1 MSQEASVPQ
10 PKTSTTRRLG
20 RLASVIAAILILAS
34 ISYTLGNFNA
44 RDTISR
50 PDMSWALGSAA
61 AIKIS
66 DLSISLEHAANV
78 IRERN
83 PEASE
88 ADLGKAYD
96 YLSGLLA
103 ASVEMHIAKGDALQ
117 PAFTNWMSDYR
128 KFLGDSPDAIYS
140 TAPID
145 ADSKYEVAITTGS
158 ADYLGFVVYERN
170 PITGWNR
177 VADSTSIVPDAENSV
192 FRIRLT
198 SESSDEIPESK
209 TLDTP
214 LEKSAGST
222 EGAEDAEG
230 AVGIKDE
237 KSTPSIHSHDGI
249 AEAQMQGADSGSE
262 QLTLQLS
269 DSSHLIMVREYFF
282 DSGSRQPS
290 MLTIERLETTASA
303 ITGVITQT
311 GTSGQSATPFETR
324 AANAV
329 NFFNQTWQGS
339 LALADALKETT
350 NSFDRPATVSPDFVG
365 IFYPTPDNDYH
376 GGSFSLAPGEALV
389 IEGEVPTAAFW
400 SITLQDHWMQS
411 IEFNGQPASLKGS
424 EITNRDGRY
433 RVWISDTPPP
443 EGEDWLHTG
452 GESEGLV
459 AIRYLLSD
467 NATAPTAKLLKLS
480 NAANANFQNVQRL

>member
-1 MSQEASVPQ
+1 
-10 PKTSTTRRLG
+10 
-20 RLASVIAAILILAS
+20 
-34 ISYTLGNFNA
+34 
-44 RDTISR
+44 
-50 PDMSWALGSAA
+50 MSWALGSAA
-61 AIKIS
+61 AIKMS
-66 DLSISLEHAANV
+66 DLSISLEHAANA

-103 ASVEMHIAKGDALQ
+103 ASVEMHIAKGDPLQ
-117 PAFTNWMSDYR
+117 PEFTDWMSDYR

-145 ADSKYEVAITTGS
+145 GDMAYEVAISTGS
-158 ADYLGFVVYERN
+158 ADYLGLVVYERN

-177 VADSTSIVPDAENSV
+177 VADSTSIVPDAENSI

-198 SESSDEIPESK
+198 SESSEETSESK

-214 LEKSAGST
+214 LEESTGST
-222 EGAEDAEG
+222 KGAEGITERIKGAES
-230 AVGIKDE
+230 A
-237 KSTPSIHSHDGI
+237 PSIDSHEGI
-249 AEAQMQGADSGSE
+249 SEAQMQGTESGSQ
-262 QLTLQLS
+262 QLTLTLS
-269 DSSHLIMVREYFF
+269 DTSHLIMVREYFF
-282 DSGSRQPS
+282 DSETRQPS
-290 MLTIERLETTASA
+290 RLTINRLGTAASA
-303 ITGVITQT
+303 IAGVITQS
-311 GTSGQSATPFETR
+311 GTSGQSATPFKTR
-324 AANAV
+324 AENAV

-376 GGSFSLAPGEALV
+376 GGSFSLSPGEALV
-389 IEGEVPTAAFW
+389 VEGEVPAAAFW

-411 IEFNGQPASLKGS
+411 IESNGQPASLKGS
-424 EITNRDGRY
+424 EITNRDGLY
-433 RVWISDTPPP
+433 RVWISDTPAP
-443 EGEDWLHTG
+443 EGEDWLNTG
-452 GESEGLV
+452 DESEGLV

-467 NATAPTAKLLKLS
+467 NVTAPIVRLTTLNSGS
-480 NAANANFQNVQRL
+480 NDKAQNASGL

>member
-1 MSQEASVPQ
+1 MSQGASAPQ
-10 PKTSTTRRLG
+10 LKISTTRRLG
-20 RLASVIAAILILAS
+20 RLASGIAAILIVAS
-34 ISYTLGNFNA
+34 VSYTLGNFNA

-66 DLSISLEHAANV
+66 DLSISLEHAANA
-78 IRERN
+78 IREHN

-103 ASVEMHIAKGDALQ
+103 ASVEMHIAKGDPLQ
-117 PAFTNWMSDYR
+117 PAFTDWMSDYR

-170 PITGWNR
+170 PLTGWNR
-177 VADSTSIVPDAENSV
+177 VADSTSIVPQAKNSV

-198 SESSDEIPESK
+198 SESSDETTHNRGTDTVLAESV
-209 TLDTP
+209 
-214 LEKSAGST
+214 GSR
-222 EGAEDAEG
+222 EGAETLKEVESA
-230 AVGIKDE
+230 
-237 KSTPSIHSHDGI
+237 PSIDSHYGI
-249 AEAQMQGADSGSE
+249 LDAQMRDIEPRSE
-262 QLTLQLS
+262 QLTLKLS
-269 DSSHLIMVREYFF
+269 HTSHLIMVREYFF
-282 DSGSRQPS
+282 DSELRQPS
-290 MLTIERLETTASA
+290 RLTIKRLGAAASA
-303 ITGVITQT
+303 IAGVKNQI
-311 GTSGQSATPFETR
+311 GTADTDATPFQTR
-324 AANAV
+324 AENAV

-339 LALADALKETT
+339 FALADALKETT

-376 GGSFSLAPGEALV
+376 GGSFSLAPDEALV
-389 IEGEVPTAAFW
+389 VEGDVPTAAFW

-411 IEFNGQPASLKGS
+411 IESNGQPASLKGS
-424 EITNRDGRY
+424 EITDRDGRY
-433 RVWISDTPPP
+433 RVWISETPPSA
-443 EGEDWLHTG
+443 GEDWLNTG

-467 NATAPTAKLLKLS
+467 NATAPIAKLHKLT
-480 NAANANFQNVQRL
+480 NAPEVHTQKVQGL

>member
-1 MSQEASVPQ
+1 MSQEASAPQ
-10 PKTSTTRRLG
+10 PKTSTTQRLG
-20 RLASVIAAILILAS
+20 RLASVIAAILIVAS
-34 ISYTLGNFNA
+34 VSYTLGNFNA

-66 DLSISLEHAANV
+66 DLSISLEHAANA

-103 ASVEMHIAKGDALQ
+103 ASVEMHIAKGDPLR

-170 PITGWNR
+170 PLTGWNR
-177 VADSTSIVPDAENSV
+177 VAGSRSIVPDAENSL

-198 SESSDEIPESK
+198 SESSEETSESK
-209 TLDTP
+209 KLDTL
-214 LEKSAGST
+214 LEKSTGST
-222 EGAEDAEG
+222 EGAQGITGAET
-230 AVGIKDE
+230 A
-237 KSTPSIHSHDGI
+237 PSINSHDGI
-249 AEAQMQGADSGSE
+249 SDAHMWNREPGSQ
-262 QLTLQLS
+262 QLTLTLS

-282 DSGSRQPS
+282 DSEPRQPS
-290 MLTIERLETTASA
+290 RLTIKRLGTTDSV
-303 ITGVITQT
+303 ITGVITQI

-324 AANAV
+324 AENAV

-339 LALADALKETT
+339 LALADALKEKT

-389 IEGEVPTAAFW
+389 VEGEVPTAAFW

-411 IEFNGQPASLKGS
+411 IESNGQPASLKGS
-424 EITNRDGRY
+424 DITNRDGRY
-433 RVWISDTPPP
+433 RVWIGETSPPD
-443 EGEDWLHTG
+443 GEDWLNTG
-452 GESEGLV
+452 DKSEGLV

-467 NATAPTAKLLKLS
+467 NATAPTARIMKATDSL
-480 NAANANFQNVQRL
+480 NEAIR

>member
-10 PKTSTTRRLG
+10 PKTSTTQRLG
-20 RLASVIAAILILAS
+20 RLASVTAAILIVAS
-34 ISYTLGNFNA
+34 VSYTLGNFNA

-66 DLSISLEHAANV
+66 DLSISLEHAANA
-78 IRERN
+78 IRERH

-103 ASVEMHIAKGDALQ
+103 ASVEMHIAKGDPLQ

-158 ADYLGFVVYERN
+158 ADCLGFVVYERN

-198 SESSDEIPESK
+198 SESNEETSETK

-214 LEKSAGST
+214 LEKSIGST
-222 EGAEDAEG
+222 EGAEG

-237 KSTPSIHSHDGI
+237 KSTPSIDSHNGI
-249 AEAQMQGADSGSE
+249 SDAHMQGAEPGSE
-262 QLTLQLS
+262 QLTLKLS
-269 DSSHLIMVREYFF
+269 DSSHLIMIREYFF
-282 DSGSRQPS
+282 DSGPRQPS
-290 MLTIERLETTASA
+290 RLTIKRLETTASPIA
-303 ITGVITQT
+303 GVITQT

-376 GGSFSLAPGEALV
+376 GGSFSLSPGEALV
-389 IEGEVPTAAFW
+389 VEGEVPTAAFW

-411 IEFNGQPASLKGS
+411 IESNGQPASLKGS
-424 EITNRDGRY
+424 EIANRNGRY

-480 NAANANFQNVQRL
+480 NAANANIQNVQRL

>member
-1 MSQEASVPQ
+1 MNQGAQASQPRAP
-10 PKTSTTRRLG
+10 TTKRLG
-20 RLASVIAAILILAS
+20 RLASISAAILIIAS
-34 ISYTLGNFNA
+34 VSYTLGNFNA

-50 PDMSWALGSAA
+50 PDMSWALGSAS

-66 DLSISLEHAANV
+66 DLSISLEHAANA
-78 IRERN
+78 IREHN

-103 ASVEMHIAKGDALQ
+103 ASVEMHIAKGDSLR
-117 PAFTNWMSDYR
+117 PEFTDWMSDYR

-145 ADSKYEVAITTGS
+145 GDMAYEVAISTGS
-158 ADYLGFVVYERN
+158 ADYLGLVVYERN

-177 VADSTSIVPDAENSV
+177 VADSMSIVPDAENSV
-192 FRIRLT
+192 FRVRLT
-198 SESSDEIPESK
+198 SESSEETYESK

-214 LEKSAGST
+214 LEESAGST
-222 EGAEDAEG
+222 MGAEGITE
-230 AVGIKDE
+230 GIKGAE
-237 KSTPSIHSHDGI
+237 SASSIHTYDGI
-249 AEAQMQGADSGSE
+249 SDAQMQDKEPDS
-262 QLTLQLS
+262 QQFTLKLS

-282 DSGSRQPS
+282 DSEPRRPS
-290 MLTIERLETTASA
+290 KLTIKRLGTVASA
-303 ITGVITQT
+303 IAGVKNQT
-311 GTSGQSATPFETR
+311 GILNSDATPFETR

-389 IEGEVPTAAFW
+389 VEGEVPTAAFW

-411 IEFNGQPASLKGS
+411 IESNGQPSSLKGS
-424 EITNRDGRY
+424 DVTNREGRY

-443 EGEDWLHTG
+443 AGEDWLNTG
-452 GESEGLV
+452 DESKGLV

-467 NATAPTAKLLKLS
+467 NATAPTASLRTLKSGSDDKARTASGL
-480 NAANANFQNVQRL
+480 

>member
-1 MSQEASVPQ
+1 VSQEASVPQ
-10 PKTSTTRRLG
+10 PKTSTSRRLG
-20 RLASVIAAILILAS
+20 RLASVIAAILIVAS
-34 ISYTLGNFNA
+34 LSYTLGNFNA

-66 DLSISLEHAANV
+66 DLSISLEHAANA

-103 ASVEMHIAKGDALQ
+103 ASVEMHIAKGDPLQ
-117 PAFTNWMSDYR
+117 PAFTDWMSDYR

-198 SESSDEIPESK
+198 NESGEETSESK
-209 TLDTP
+209 KLDTP
-214 LEKSAGST
+214 LEKGTGST
-222 EGAEDAEG
+222 GDAEG
-230 AVGIKDE
+230 VKVAEGA
-237 KSTPSIHSHDGI
+237 PSIDSHNGI
-249 AEAQMQGADSGSE
+249 AEAQMQGTEPGSQ
-262 QLTLQLS
+262 QLTLGLS

-282 DSGSRQPS
+282 DSEPRQPS
-290 MLTIERLETTASA
+290 RLTIKRLGTAASA
-303 ITGVITQT
+303 ITGVITQI
-311 GTSGQSATPFETR
+311 GTSGRSATPFETR

-389 IEGEVPTAAFW
+389 VEGEVPTAAFW

-411 IEFNGQPASLKGS
+411 IESNGKPASLKGS
-424 EITNRDGRY
+424 DITNREGRY
-433 RVWISDTPPP
+433 RVWISDTPAP
-443 EGEDWLHTG
+443 EGEDWLNPG
-452 GESEGLV
+452 EESEGLV

-467 NATAPTAKLLKLS
+467 NATAPTAKLLTLS
-480 NAANANFQNVQRL
+480 NAANANIQNVQRL

>member
-1 MSQEASVPQ
+1 MT
-10 PKTSTTRRLG
+10 KRLG
-20 RLASVIAAILILAS
+20 RLAAASAAILIVAS
-34 ISYTLGNFNA
+34 VSYALGNFNA

-66 DLSISLEHAANV
+66 DLSISLEHAANA

-96 YLSGLLA
+96 YLSGVLA
-103 ASVEMHIAKGDALQ
+103 ASVEMHIAKGDPSQ

-128 KFLGDSPDAIYS
+128 KFLGDSPNAIYS

-145 ADSKYEVAITTGS
+145 GDKEYEVAITTGS
-158 ADYLGFVVYERN
+158 ADYLGLVVYERN

-177 VADSTSIVPDAENSV
+177 VADSMSIVPDAENSL
-192 FRIRLT
+192 FRVRLT
-198 SESSDEIPESK
+198 SESSEETYESK

-214 LEKSAGST
+214 LEESAGST
-222 EGAEDAEG
+222 KGAEGITE
-230 AVGIKDE
+230 GIKGAE
-237 KSTPSIHSHDGI
+237 SAPSIHSHDGFPD
-249 AEAQMQGADSGSE
+249 AQMQDKEPGSQE
-262 QLTLQLS
+262 FTLMLS

-282 DSGSRQPS
+282 DSKPRQPS
-290 MLTIERLETTASA
+290 KLSIERVGTRANALA
-303 ITGVITQT
+303 GVNNQK
-311 GTSGQSATPFETR
+311 GTLGRDVTPFETR

-376 GGSFSLAPGEALV
+376 GGSFSLAPGEALIV
-389 IEGEVPTAAFW
+389 EGEVPTAAFW

-411 IEFNGQPASLKGS
+411 IESNGQPASLKGS
-424 EITNRDGRY
+424 EITNRNGRY
-433 RVWISDTPPP
+433 RVWISDTAPPS
-443 EGEDWLHTG
+443 GEDWLNTG
-452 GESEGLV
+452 GETDGLV
-459 AIRYLLSD
+459 AIRYLLAED
-467 NATAPTAKLLKLS
+467 ATVPLARLQKPGEPLPRNT
-480 NAANANFQNVQRL
+480 QN

>member
-1 MSQEASVPQ
+1 MS
-10 PKTSTTRRLG
+10 KRLG
-20 RLASVIAAILILAS
+20 RLAGVAAAILIVAS
-34 ISYTLGNFNA
+34 ISYALGNFNA
-44 RDTISR
+44 RDTIAR

-66 DLSISLEHAANV
+66 DLSISLEHAANA
-78 IRERN
+78 IREHN

-103 ASVEMHIAKGDALQ
+103 ASVEMHIAKGDPLQ
-117 PAFTNWMSDYR
+117 PEFTDWMSDYR

-145 ADSKYEVAITTGS
+145 GDMAYEVAISTGS
-158 ADYLGFVVYERN
+158 ADYLGLVVYERN

-177 VADSTSIVPDAENSV
+177 VADSMSIVPDAENSF
-192 FRIRLT
+192 FRVRLT
-198 SESSDEIPESK
+198 SESSEETYESK

-214 LEKSAGST
+214 LEESAGST
-222 EGAEDAEG
+222 MGAE
-230 AVGIKDE
+230 GIKGAE
-237 KSTPSIHSHDGI
+237 SASSIHTYDAISD
-249 AEAQMQGADSGSE
+249 AQMQDKEPDS
-262 QLTLQLS
+262 QQFTLKLS

-282 DSGSRQPS
+282 DSEPRRPS
-290 MLTIERLETTASA
+290 KLTIKRLGTVASA
-303 ITGVITQT
+303 IAGVKNQT
-311 GTSGQSATPFETR
+311 GILNSDATPFETR

-389 IEGEVPTAAFW
+389 VEGEVPTAAFW

-411 IEFNGQPASLKGS
+411 IESNGQPSSLKGS
-424 EITNRDGRY
+424 DITNREGRY

-443 EGEDWLHTG
+443 AGEDWLNTG
-452 GESEGLV
+452 DESKGLV

-467 NATAPTAKLLKLS
+467 NATAPTASLRTLKSGSDDKARTASGL
-480 NAANANFQNVQRL
+480 

>member
-1 MSQEASVPQ
+1 MSQGASVPQ
-10 PKTSTTRRLG
+10 PKTSTTRRIG
-20 RLASVIAAILILAS
+20 RLASVIAAILIVAS
-34 ISYTLGNFNA
+34 VSYTLGNFNA

-66 DLSISLEHAANV
+66 DLSISLEHGANA

-103 ASVEMHIAKGDALQ
+103 ASVEMHIAKGDPLR

-145 ADSKYEVAITTGS
+145 ADSKYEVGITTGS

-177 VADSTSIVPDAENSV
+177 VADSTSIVPGAENSV
-192 FRIRLT
+192 FRIQLT
-198 SESSDEIPESK
+198 SESSEETSGGK
-209 TLDTP
+209 KLDTP
-214 LEKSAGST
+214 LEESTGSSK
-222 EGAEDAEG
+222 GAEGITERIKCAER
-230 AVGIKDE
+230 A
-237 KSTPSIHSHDGI
+237 PSIDSHDGI
-249 AEAQMQGADSGSE
+249 SDAQMQGTEPGSQ
-262 QLTLQLS
+262 QLTLTLS

-282 DSGSRQPS
+282 DSEPRQPS
-290 MLTIERLETTASA
+290 RLTIKRLGTAASA
-303 ITGVITQT
+303 FSGVITQI
-311 GTSGQSATPFETR
+311 GTSAQSATPFETR

-339 LALADALKETT
+339 LALADALRETT

-376 GGSFSLAPGEALV
+376 GGSFSLAPGETLV
-389 IEGEVPTAAFW
+389 VEGEVPSAAFW

-411 IEFNGQPASLKGS
+411 IESNGQPASLKGS
-424 EITNRDGRY
+424 EITNRNGRY

-443 EGEDWLHTG
+443 EGEDWLNTG

-467 NATAPTAKLLKLS
+467 NATAPTAKLLKLI
-480 NAANANFQNVQRL
+480 NAANANIQNVQRL

>member
-10 PKTSTTRRLG
+10 AKTSTSRRLG
-20 RLASVIAAILILAS
+20 RLASVIAAILIVAS
-34 ISYTLGNFNA
+34 VSYTLGNFNA
-44 RDTISR
+44 RDTIRR

-66 DLSISLEHAANV
+66 DLSISLEHAANA
-78 IRERN
+78 IRKRN

-103 ASVEMHIAKGDALQ
+103 ASVEMQIAKGDPLQ

-158 ADYLGFVVYERN
+158 ADYLGFVVYGRS

-198 SESSDEIPESK
+198 SESSQETSESK

-214 LEKSAGST
+214 LEKSTGST
-222 EGAEDAEG
+222 KGAE
-230 AVGIKDE
+230 GIKGAE
-237 KSTPSIHSHDGI
+237 SAPSIDSHDGI
-249 AEAQMQGADSGSE
+249 SEAQMQGTEPGSQ
-262 QLTLQLS
+262 QLTLTLS

-282 DSGSRQPS
+282 DSEPRQPS
-290 MLTIERLETTASA
+290 RLTIKRLGSA
-303 ITGVITQT
+303 VTPITGVITQT
-311 GTSGQSATPFETR
+311 GTSTQSATPFETR

-376 GGSFSLAPGEALV
+376 GGSFSLAPGETLV
-389 IEGEVPTAAFW
+389 VEGEVPTAAFW

-411 IEFNGQPASLKGS
+411 IESSGQPASLKGS
-424 EITNRDGRY
+424 EITNRNGRY

-480 NAANANFQNVQRL
+480 NATNANFQNVQRL

>member
-10 PKTSTTRRLG
+10 PKTSTTWRLG
-20 RLASVIAAILILAS
+20 RLASVIAAILIVAS
-34 ISYTLGNFNA
+34 VSYTLGNFNA

-50 PDMSWALGSAA
+50 PNMSWALGSAA

-66 DLSISLEHAANV
+66 DLSISLEHAANA

-88 ADLGKAYD
+88 ADLGKAYG

-103 ASVEMHIAKGDALQ
+103 ASVEMHIAKGDPLQ

-140 TAPID
+140 TSPID
-145 ADSKYEVAITTGS
+145 AESNYEVAITTGS

-177 VADSTSIVPDAENSV
+177 VADSTSIVPNAKNSV

-198 SESSDEIPESK
+198 SESSEETYESK

-214 LEKSAGST
+214 LEKSTGST
-222 EGAEDAEG
+222 EGAEG
-230 AVGIKDE
+230 AVGSKDE
-237 KSTPSIHSHDGI
+237 KSTPSIDSHEGI
-249 AEAQMQGADSGSE
+249 SEAQMQGAEPGSE

-282 DSGSRQPS
+282 DSGPRQPS

-311 GTSGQSATPFETR
+311 GTSGQSATPFDTR
-324 AANAV
+324 AENAV

-376 GGSFSLAPGEALV
+376 GGSFSLSPGEALV
-389 IEGEVPTAAFW
+389 VEGEVPTAAFW

-411 IEFNGQPASLKGS
+411 IESNGQPASLKGS
-424 EITNRDGRY
+424 EITKRGGRY
-433 RVWISDTPPP
+433 RVWIGDTPPP
-443 EGEDWLHTG
+443 DGEDWLNTG
-452 GESEGLV
+452 GEPEGLV
-459 AIRYLLSD
+459 AIRYLLSN
-467 NATAPTAKLLKLS
+467 NATAPTANLKTLKSRS
-480 NAANANFQNVQRL
+480 NDEARTASGL

>member
-1 MSQEASVPQ
+1 MSQEASAPQ
-10 PKTSTTRRLG
+10 SKTSTTRRLG
-20 RLASVIAAILILAS
+20 RLASVIAAILIVAS
-34 ISYTLGNFNA
+34 VSYTLGNFNA

-66 DLSISLEHAANV
+66 DLSISLEHAANA

-103 ASVEMHIAKGDALQ
+103 ASVEMHIAKGDPLR

-140 TAPID
+140 TAPIN

-158 ADYLGFVVYERN
+158 ADYLCVVVYGRN
-170 PITGWNR
+170 PITGLNR

-192 FRIRLT
+192 FRIQLT
-198 SESSDEIPESK
+198 SESSQETSGGK
-209 TLDTP
+209 KLDTP
-214 LEKSAGST
+214 LEESTGSSKGAEGITERIKSAERAS
-222 EGAEDAEG
+222 
-230 AVGIKDE
+230 
-237 KSTPSIHSHDGI
+237 SIDSHDGI
-249 AEAQMQGADSGSE
+249 SDAQVQGTEPGS
-262 QLTLQLS
+262 QRLTLTLS

-282 DSGSRQPS
+282 DSEPRQPS
-290 MLTIERLETTASA
+290 RLTIKRLGTAASA
-303 ITGVITQT
+303 IIGVITQI

-376 GGSFSLAPGEALV
+376 GGSFSLSPGEALV
-389 IEGEVPTAAFW
+389 VEGEVPTAAFW

-411 IEFNGQPASLKGS
+411 IESNGQPASLKGS

-433 RVWISDTPPP
+433 RVWISDTPAP
-443 EGEDWLHTG
+443 EGEDWLNTG
-452 GESEGLV
+452 DESEGLV

-467 NATAPTAKLLKLS
+467 TATAPTAKLLKLS
-480 NAANANFQNVQRL
+480 NAASANIQNVQRL

>member
-1 MSQEASVPQ
+1 MSQEASAPQ
-10 PKTSTTRRLG
+10 PKTSTTQRLG
-20 RLASVIAAILILAS
+20 RLASVIAAILIVAS
-34 ISYTLGNFNA
+34 VSYTLGNFNA

-66 DLSISLEHAANV
+66 DLSISLEHAANA

-83 PEASE
+83 PEVSE

-103 ASVEMHIAKGDALQ
+103 ASVEMHIAKGDPLR

-145 ADSKYEVAITTGS
+145 GDREYEVAITTGS

-170 PITGWNR
+170 PMTGWNR

-198 SESSDEIPESK
+198 SESSEETSGGK
-209 TLDTP
+209 KLDTP
-214 LEKSAGST
+214 LEESTGSSK
-222 EGAEDAEG
+222 GAEGITERIKGAER
-230 AVGIKDE
+230 APAID
-237 KSTPSIHSHDGI
+237 SHDGI
-249 AEAQMQGADSGSE
+249 SDAQVQGTEPGSQ
-262 QLTLQLS
+262 QLTLTLS
-269 DSSHLIMVREYFF
+269 ESSHLIMVREYFF
-282 DSGSRQPS
+282 DSEPRQPS
-290 MLTIERLETTASA
+290 RLTIKRLGTAASA

-311 GTSGQSATPFETR
+311 GTSSQSATPFETR

-329 NFFNQTWQGS
+329 NFFNQTWQAS

-376 GGSFSLAPGEALV
+376 GGSFSLEPSEALV
-389 IEGEVPTAAFW
+389 VEGEVPSAAFW

-411 IEFNGQPASLKGS
+411 IETNGESASLKGS
-424 EITNRDGRY
+424 KIINRDGRY
-433 RVWISDTPPP
+433 RVWIGDTAPPA
-443 EGEDWLHTG
+443 GEDWLNTG

-467 NATAPTAKLLKLS
+467 NATTPTARLRSLS
-480 NAANANFQNVQRL
+480 STSNDKAQNASEL

>member
-1 MSQEASVPQ
+1 MSYEASTPQ
-10 PKTSTTRRLG
+10 PKPSTTKRLG
-20 RLASVIAAILILAS
+20 RLASISAAILIIAS
-34 ISYTLGNFNA
+34 VSYTLGNFNA

-66 DLSISLEHAANV
+66 DLSISLEHAANA

-103 ASVEMHIAKGDALQ
+103 ASVEMHIAKGDPLQ
-117 PAFTNWMSDYR
+117 PEFTDWMSDYR

-145 ADSKYEVAITTGS
+145 GDMAYEVAISTGS
-158 ADYLGFVVYERN
+158 ADYLGLVVYERN

-177 VADSTSIVPDAENSV
+177 VADSMSIVPDAENSV
-192 FRIRLT
+192 FRVRLT
-198 SESSDEIPESK
+198 SESSDRVAHSTGIETVFE
-209 TLDTP
+209 
-214 LEKSAGST
+214 ESAGVT
-222 EGAEDAEG
+222 KGAE
-230 AVGIKDE
+230 GIKGAE
-237 KSTPSIHSHDGI
+237 SAPSTHSYDGI
-249 AEAQMQGADSGSE
+249 SEAQVQGTEPGSQ
-262 QLTLQLS
+262 QLTLTLS
-269 DSSHLIMVREYFF
+269 DRSHLIMVREYFF
-282 DSGSRQPS
+282 DSEPRRPS
-290 MLTIERLETTASA
+290 KLTIKRLGTVASA
-303 ITGVITQT
+303 IAGVKNQT
-311 GTSGQSATPFETR
+311 GILNSDATPFETR

-389 IEGEVPTAAFW
+389 VEGEVPTAAFW

-411 IEFNGQPASLKGS
+411 IESNGQPSSLKGS
-424 EITNRDGRY
+424 DITNREGRY

-443 EGEDWLHTG
+443 AGEDWLNTG
-452 GESEGLV
+452 DESKGLV

-467 NATAPTAKLLKLS
+467 NATAPTASLRTLKSGSDDKARTASGL
-480 NAANANFQNVQRL
+480 

>member
-10 PKTSTTRRLG
+10 PKTSTSRRLG
-20 RLASVIAAILILAS
+20 RLASVIAAILIVAS
-34 ISYTLGNFNA
+34 VSYTLGNFNA

-66 DLSISLEHAANV
+66 DLSISLEHAANA

-103 ASVEMHIAKGDALQ
+103 ASVEMQIAKGDPLQ

-145 ADSKYEVAITTGS
+145 ADNEYEIAVTTGS
-158 ADYLGFVVYERN
+158 TDYLGFVVYERN
-170 PITGWNR
+170 PLTGWNR
-177 VADSTSIVPDAENSV
+177 VADSTSIVPNAENSV

-198 SESSDEIPESK
+198 SESSEETYESK
-209 TLDTP
+209 KLDTP
-214 LEKSAGST
+214 LEESAGST
-222 EGAEDAEG
+222 KGAEG
-230 AVGIKDE
+230 AVGIKGAE
-237 KSTPSIHSHDGI
+237 SAPSIDFRDGI
-249 AEAQMQGADSGSE
+249 SEAQIQGTEPGSQ
-262 QLTLQLS
+262 QLTLTLS

-282 DSGSRQPS
+282 DSEPRQPS
-290 MLTIERLETTASA
+290 RLTIKRLGSVASA

-389 IEGEVPTAAFW
+389 VEGEVPTAAFW

-411 IEFNGQPASLKGS
+411 IESNGQPASLKGS

-480 NAANANFQNVQRL
+480 NATNANFQKVQRL

>member
-1 MSQEASVPQ
+1 MSQEAPAPQ
-10 PKTSTTRRLG
+10 PKTSTTKRLG
-20 RLASVIAAILILAS
+20 RLASISAAILIVAS
-34 ISYTLGNFNA
+34 VSYTLGNFNA

-66 DLSISLEHAANV
+66 DLSISLEHAANA

-103 ASVEMHIAKGDALQ
+103 ASVEMHIAKGDPLR

-140 TAPID
+140 TAPVD
-145 ADSKYEVAITTGS
+145 GDRAYEVAISTGS
-158 ADYLGFVVYERN
+158 ADYLGLVVYERN

-177 VADSTSIVPDAENSV
+177 VADSMSIVPDAENSV
-192 FRIRLT
+192 VRVRLT
-198 SESSDEIPESK
+198 SESSEEAYESK

-214 LEKSAGST
+214 REESEGNTK
-222 EGAEDAEG
+222 GAEGITD
-230 AVGIKDE
+230 GIKGAE
-237 KSTPSIHSHDGI
+237 SAPSIHSYDGI
-249 AEAQMQGADSGSE
+249 SDAQMQDKEPSS
-262 QLTLQLS
+262 QQFTLKLS
-269 DSSHLIMVREYFF
+269 DRSHLIMVREYFF
-282 DSGSRQPS
+282 ESEPRQPS
-290 MLTIERLETTASA
+290 KLSIERVGTRANALAGVKNQKGTLGKDA
-303 ITGVITQT
+303 I
-311 GTSGQSATPFETR
+311 PFETR
-324 AANAV
+324 AENAV

-376 GGSFSLAPGEALV
+376 GGSFSLAPGEALIV
-389 IEGEVPTAAFW
+389 DGEVPMAAFW

-411 IEFNGQPASLKGS
+411 IESNGQPSSLKGS
-424 EITNRDGRY
+424 DITNREGRY
-433 RVWISDTPPP
+433 RVWISDSPPP
-443 EGEDWLHTG
+443 EGEDWLNTG
-452 GESEGLV
+452 DESEGLV

-467 NATAPTAKLLKLS
+467 NATAPTASLRTLK
-480 NAANANFQNVQRL
+480 NVSDDEARTASGL

>member
-20 RLASVIAAILILAS
+20 RLASVIAATLIVAS

-66 DLSISLEHAANV
+66 DLSISLEHAANA

-88 ADLGKAYD
+88 AYLGKAYD

-103 ASVEMHIAKGDALQ
+103 ASVEMQIAKGDPLQ

-140 TAPID
+140 TSPID
-145 ADSKYEVAITTGS
+145 ADSKYEVAVTTGS

-177 VADSTSIVPDAENSV
+177 VADSTSIVPNAENSV
-192 FRIRLT
+192 FRIRL
-198 SESSDEIPESK
+198 SRESSDGIPESR
-209 TLDTP
+209 TLDTT
-214 LEKSAGST
+214 LEKSTGST
-222 EGAEDAEG
+222 EGAEG

-237 KSTPSIHSHDGI
+237 KSTASIDAHDGI
-249 AEAQMQGADSGSE
+249 SEAQMQGAEPGSE
-262 QLTLQLS
+262 RLTLQLS

-282 DSGSRQPS
+282 DSEPRQPS
-290 MLTIERLETTASA
+290 KLTINRLETTASA
-303 ITGVITQT
+303 TAGLIIQT
-311 GTSGQSATPFETR
+311 DKPNQDATPFETR

-389 IEGEVPTAAFW
+389 VEGEVPTAAFW

-411 IEFNGQPASLKGS
+411 IESNGQPASLKGS
-424 EITNRDGRY
+424 DITNRNGRY

-443 EGEDWLHTG
+443 EGEDWLDTG
-452 GESEGLV
+452 DESEGLV

-480 NAANANFQNVQRL
+480 NAANTNIQNVQRL

>member
-1 MSQEASVPQ
+1 VSQEASAPQ

-20 RLASVIAAILILAS
+20 RLASVIAAILIVAS

-66 DLSISLEHAANV
+66 DLSISLEHAANA

-103 ASVEMHIAKGDALQ
+103 ASVEMHIAKGDPLQ

-198 SESSDEIPESK
+198 HESSDEIPESK

-214 LEKSAGST
+214 LEKSTGST
-222 EGAEDAEG
+222 EGAEG

-237 KSTPSIHSHDGI
+237 KSTPSIDSHDGI
-249 AEAQMQGADSGSE
+249 SEAQMQGAEPGSE

-282 DSGSRQPS
+282 DSGPRQPS
-290 MLTIERLETTASA
+290 MLTIERLKTTARA

-311 GTSGQSATPFETR
+311 GTSGQSATPFKTR

-329 NFFNQTWQGS
+329 NFLNQTWQGS

-376 GGSFSLAPGEALV
+376 GGSFSLEPGEALV
-389 IEGEVPTAAFW
+389 VEGEVPSAAFW

-411 IEFNGQPASLKGS
+411 IESNGQSASLRGS
-424 EITNRDGRY
+424 EITNREGRY

-443 EGEDWLHTG
+443 EGEDWLDTG
-452 GESEGLV
+452 DESEGLV
-459 AIRYLLSD
+459 AIRYLLAD
-467 NATAPTAKLLKLS
+467 KATAPTANLKTLKSRS
-480 NAANANFQNVQRL
+480 NDEARTASGL

>member
-1 MSQEASVPQ
+1 MSQEASAPQ

-20 RLASVIAAILILAS
+20 RLASVIAAILIVAS

-66 DLSISLEHAANV
+66 DLSISLEHAANA

-103 ASVEMHIAKGDALQ
+103 ASVEMQIAKGDPLQ

-145 ADSKYEVAITTGS
+145 GDSKYEVAITAGS

-177 VADSTSIVPDAENSV
+177 VADSTSIVPDAENSI
-192 FRIRLT
+192 FRIQLT
-198 SESSDEIPESK
+198 SESSEETSGGK
-209 TLDTP
+209 KLDTP
-214 LEKSAGST
+214 LDESTEST
-222 EGAEDAEG
+222 EGADG

-237 KSTPSIHSHDGI
+237 KSTPSIDSHDGI
-249 AEAQMQGADSGSE
+249 SDAQVQGTEPGSQ
-262 QLTLQLS
+262 QLTLTLS

-282 DSGSRQPS
+282 DSEPRQPS
-290 MLTIERLETTASA
+290 RLTIKRLGTAASA
-303 ITGVITQT
+303 IIGVITQI
-311 GTSGQSATPFETR
+311 GTSGQSTTPFETR
-324 AANAV
+324 AENAV

-376 GGSFSLAPGEALV
+376 GGSFSLSPGEALV
-389 IEGEVPTAAFW
+389 VEGEVPTAAFW

-411 IEFNGQPASLKGS
+411 IESNGQPASLKGS

-443 EGEDWLHTG
+443 EGEDWLNTG
-452 GESEGLV
+452 DESEGLV

-480 NAANANFQNVQRL
+480 NAANASIQNVQRL

>member
-1 MSQEASVPQ
+1 MSQEASAPQ
-10 PKTSTTRRLG
+10 PKTSTTKCLG
-20 RLASVIAAILILAS
+20 RLASVIALILIVAS
-34 ISYTLGNFNA
+34 VSYTLGNFNA

-50 PDMSWALGSAA
+50 PNMSWALGSAA

-66 DLSISLEHAANV
+66 DLSISLEHAANA

-103 ASVEMHIAKGDALQ
+103 ASVEMHIAKGDPLQ

-140 TAPID
+140 TTPID
-145 ADSKYEVAITTGS
+145 GDMAYEVAITTGS

-177 VADSTSIVPDAENSV
+177 VADSTSIVPDAENRV

-198 SESSDEIPESK
+198 SESSEETSESK
-209 TLDTP
+209 KLDRP
-214 LEKSAGST
+214 LEKSTESTGDAEGVKVT
-222 EGAEDAEG
+222 EGA
-230 AVGIKDE
+230 
-237 KSTPSIHSHDGI
+237 PSIDSHDGI
-249 AEAQMQGADSGSE
+249 AEAQMRGTEPGSQ
-262 QLTLQLS
+262 QLTLTLS
-269 DSSHLIMVREYFF
+269 NSSHLIMIREYFF
-282 DSGSRQPS
+282 DSGPRQPS

-303 ITGVITQT
+303 TAGVITQNR
-311 GTSGQSATPFETR
+311 TSGQSATPFKTR
-324 AANAV
+324 AENAV

-389 IEGEVPTAAFW
+389 VEGEVPSAAFW

-411 IEFNGQPASLKGS
+411 IESNGQPASLKGS
-424 EITNRDGRY
+424 EITNRDGLY

-443 EGEDWLHTG
+443 EGEDWLDTG
-452 GESEGLV
+452 DESEGLV

-467 NATAPTAKLLKLS
+467 NVTAPIARLTTLNSGS
-480 NAANANFQNVQRL
+480 NDKAQNASGL